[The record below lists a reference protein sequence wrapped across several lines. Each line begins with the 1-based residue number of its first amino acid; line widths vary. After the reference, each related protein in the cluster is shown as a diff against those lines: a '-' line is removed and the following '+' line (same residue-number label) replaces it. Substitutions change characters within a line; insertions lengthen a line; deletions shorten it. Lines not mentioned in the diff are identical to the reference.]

1 MNNKTIFTAV
11 IENKPARSA
20 WTRGITA
27 YALHSS
33 TAR

>member
-20 WTRGITA
+20 WTHGVKP